1 MKFFKNL
8 SPSNSII
15 IRYGIITILTVLLI
29 AVFLPFTLNYPPESI
44 NTEFDIKMSSI
55 SYTLQYTIIC
65 ILGLLFLS
73 LCIKILFRDI
83 DKWYKLSQNEKYTNK
98 EKVIKLRKKCFKLP
112 MILFALELVI
122 PVLVVVST
130 LSLTGSHYNIMIVK
144 IFFLLSSF
152 SLFLAVT
159 SYIFSKDLYTR
170 ILVSTYDPTI
180 RETGKRF
187 PIYSKIFVQILP
199 IIIILISVTSLLGY
213 SKAVAE
219 KEDILFTTYHNYL
232 VQTFNNTNTTYSEA
246 EIINKLN
253 SIPLYKDTHFWF
265 IIKPD
270 GELVSKNNNEVSF
283 FVIEYTKEISEKYNG
298 KTYDSYGIDIQGST
312 LKLSSPDGDWYVGIL
327 YDVTANISLKYLII
341 ASISLLFL
349 SIVLLHSFSK
359 SLSKDLTT
367 ISENLNNIHKNKNSL
382 SYEYLPITS
391 NDEFADLVVA
401 FNSIQDLTKNYIT
414 QIHNNQDMLV
424 EKERLASLGQ
434 MIGGIAHNLK
444 TPIMS
449 IAGAAEGLSD
459 LIKEYDSSIED
470 PEVTVK
476 DHHEIASDMNVWIEK
491 IRTHLSYMSDVITAI
506 KGQAVNF
513 ADQTSTSFAI
523 KELMNYVDI
532 LMKHELKNALIN
544 LKSQADID
552 VETEVKGNI
561 NSLVQVINNI
571 ISNAIQAYQS
581 RGETNK
587 DIDFRIYKE
596 GSNIIFKIQDYAG
609 GLPKNV
615 QEKLFKEMIT
625 TKGKNGTGLGLFM
638 SYSNIKAHFSGNL
651 RYETSNVGT
660 SFFIEIP
667 M

>member
-1 MKFFKNL
+1 MENL
-8 SPSNSII
+8 NIQF
-15 IRYGIITILTVLLI
+15 YLL
-29 AVFLPFTLNYPPESI
+29 
-44 NTEFDIKMSSI
+44 
-55 SYTLQYTIIC
+55 
-65 ILGLLFLS
+65 
-73 LCIKILFRDI
+73 
-83 DKWYKLSQNEKYTNK
+83 
-98 EKVIKLRKKCFKLP
+98 
-112 MILFALELVI
+112 
-122 PVLVVVST
+122 
-130 LSLTGSHYNIMIVK
+130 
-144 IFFLLSSF
+144 
-152 SLFLAVT
+152 
-159 SYIFSKDLYTR
+159 
-170 ILVSTYDPTI
+170 
-180 RETGKRF
+180 
-187 PIYSKIFVQILP
+187 
-199 IIIILISVTSLLGY
+199 LISVATMLCFSAYLLRQKDHKQLSRFFILDLTCTLIISIGVLLQVIFTNLFNINPFIFEKFIYIGTCFFPVCFLLTTSIFINTKLVLTTKHKLLFVIPLISLLILWTNDYHHLFYKFY
-213 SKAVAE
+213 SIDLEQAVFGPYFYIHTLYSYSCILIAIFRLILYSI
-219 KEDILFTTYHNYL
+219 KNSGFFSKQSLLICTGSGICLAMNILSTLGILNSSIYTTPIAFTVAILFIALAIFKFDFLKVTPIALQRVVDRMSDGYIIVNDENIVTDFN
-232 VQTFNNTNTTYSEA
+232 QTFLDLFSLKTSELRN
-246 EIINKLN
+246 ININDL
-253 SIPLYKDTHFWF
+253 IT
-265 IIKPD
+265 
-270 GELVSKNNNEVSF
+270 
-283 FVIEYTKEISEKYNG
+283 
-298 KTYDSYGIDIQGST
+298 
-312 LKLSSPDGDWYVGIL
+312 KLSSDSEERHTFLDAINKTKSNDKTIKIERYFSQL
-327 YDVTANISLKYLII
+327 NKYFNIEIN
-341 ASISLLFL
+341 SI
-349 SIVLLHSFSK
+349 
-359 SLSKDLTT
+359 
-367 ISENLNNIHKNKNSL
+367 KNKNT
-382 SYEYLPITS
+382 YLGTLILFK
-391 NDEFADLVVA
+391 D
-401 FNSIQDLTKNYIT
+401 IT
-414 QIHNNQDMLV
+414 QHTMDMKTIKDNQDMLI

-470 PEVTVK
+470 PEVTVQ

-513 ADQTSTSFAI
+513 ADQTSTSFTV

-544 LKSQADID
+544 LKAQADID
-552 VETEVKGNI
+552 SSTEVKGNI

-609 GLPKNV
+609 GLPQNV

-651 RYETSNVGT
+651 RYETSSEGT

>member
-1 MKFFKNL
+1 MENL
-8 SPSNSII
+8 NIQF
-15 IRYGIITILTVLLI
+15 YLL
-29 AVFLPFTLNYPPESI
+29 
-44 NTEFDIKMSSI
+44 
-55 SYTLQYTIIC
+55 
-65 ILGLLFLS
+65 
-73 LCIKILFRDI
+73 
-83 DKWYKLSQNEKYTNK
+83 
-98 EKVIKLRKKCFKLP
+98 
-112 MILFALELVI
+112 
-122 PVLVVVST
+122 
-130 LSLTGSHYNIMIVK
+130 
-144 IFFLLSSF
+144 
-152 SLFLAVT
+152 
-159 SYIFSKDLYTR
+159 
-170 ILVSTYDPTI
+170 
-180 RETGKRF
+180 
-187 PIYSKIFVQILP
+187 
-199 IIIILISVTSLLGY
+199 LISVATMLCFSAYLLRQKDHKQLSRFFILDLTCTLIISIGVLLQVIFTNLFNINPFIFEKFIYIGTCFFPVCFLLTSSIFINTKLVLTTKHKLLFVIPLISLLILWTNDYHHLFYKFY
-213 SKAVAE
+213 SMDLEQAVFGPYFYIHTLYSYSCILIAIFRLILYSI
-219 KEDILFTTYHNYL
+219 KNSGFFSKQSLLICTGSGICLAMNILSTLGILNSSIYTTPIAFTVAILFIALAIFKFDFLKVTPIALQRVVDRMSDGYIIVNDENIVTDFN
-232 VQTFNNTNTTYSEA
+232 QTFLDLFSLKTSELRN
-246 EIINKLN
+246 ININDL
-253 SIPLYKDTHFWF
+253 IT
-265 IIKPD
+265 
-270 GELVSKNNNEVSF
+270 
-283 FVIEYTKEISEKYNG
+283 
-298 KTYDSYGIDIQGST
+298 
-312 LKLSSPDGDWYVGIL
+312 KLSSDSEERHTFLDAINKTKSNDKTIKIERYFSQL
-327 YDVTANISLKYLII
+327 NKYFNIEIN
-341 ASISLLFL
+341 SI
-349 SIVLLHSFSK
+349 
-359 SLSKDLTT
+359 
-367 ISENLNNIHKNKNSL
+367 KNKNT
-382 SYEYLPITS
+382 YLGTLILFK
-391 NDEFADLVVA
+391 D
-401 FNSIQDLTKNYIT
+401 IT
-414 QIHNNQDMLV
+414 QHTMDMKTIKDNQDMLI

-470 PEVTVK
+470 PEVTVQ

-513 ADQTSTSFAI
+513 ADQTSTSFTV

-544 LKSQADID
+544 LKAQADID
-552 VETEVKGNI
+552 SSTEVKGNI

-609 GLPKNV
+609 GLPQNV

-651 RYETSNVGT
+651 RYETSSEGT

>member
-1 MKFFKNL
+1 MENL
-8 SPSNSII
+8 NIQF
-15 IRYGIITILTVLLI
+15 YLL
-29 AVFLPFTLNYPPESI
+29 
-44 NTEFDIKMSSI
+44 
-55 SYTLQYTIIC
+55 
-65 ILGLLFLS
+65 
-73 LCIKILFRDI
+73 
-83 DKWYKLSQNEKYTNK
+83 
-98 EKVIKLRKKCFKLP
+98 
-112 MILFALELVI
+112 
-122 PVLVVVST
+122 
-130 LSLTGSHYNIMIVK
+130 
-144 IFFLLSSF
+144 
-152 SLFLAVT
+152 
-159 SYIFSKDLYTR
+159 
-170 ILVSTYDPTI
+170 
-180 RETGKRF
+180 
-187 PIYSKIFVQILP
+187 
-199 IIIILISVTSLLGY
+199 LISVATMLCFSAYLLRQKDHKQLSRFFILDLTCTLIISIGVLLQVIFTNLFNINPFIFEKFIYIGTCFFPVCFLLTSSIFINTKLVLTTKHKLLFVIPLISLLILWTNDYHHLFYKFY
-213 SKAVAE
+213 SIDLEQAVFGPYFYIHTLYSYSCILIAIFRLILYSI
-219 KEDILFTTYHNYL
+219 KNSGFFSKQSLLICTGSGICLAMNILSTLGILNSSIYITPIAFTVAILFIALAIFKFDFLKVTPIALQRVVDRMSDGYIIVNDENIVTDFN
-232 VQTFNNTNTTYSEA
+232 QTFLDLFSLKTSELRN
-246 EIINKLN
+246 ININDL
-253 SIPLYKDTHFWF
+253 IT
-265 IIKPD
+265 
-270 GELVSKNNNEVSF
+270 
-283 FVIEYTKEISEKYNG
+283 
-298 KTYDSYGIDIQGST
+298 
-312 LKLSSPDGDWYVGIL
+312 KLSSDSEERHTFLDAINKTKSNDKTIKIERYFSQL
-327 YDVTANISLKYLII
+327 NKYFNIEIN
-341 ASISLLFL
+341 SI
-349 SIVLLHSFSK
+349 
-359 SLSKDLTT
+359 
-367 ISENLNNIHKNKNSL
+367 KNKNT
-382 SYEYLPITS
+382 YLGTLILFK
-391 NDEFADLVVA
+391 D
-401 FNSIQDLTKNYIT
+401 IT
-414 QIHNNQDMLV
+414 QHTMDMKTIKDNQDMLI

-470 PEVTVK
+470 PEVTVQ

-513 ADQTSTSFAI
+513 ADQTSTSFTV

-544 LKSQADID
+544 LKAQADID
-552 VETEVKGNI
+552 SSTEVKGNI

-609 GLPKNV
+609 GLPQNV

-651 RYETSNVGT
+651 RYETSSEGT

>member
-1 MKFFKNL
+1 MLASKQTILFLGITCFIFLLLIFFLSRKKNKNQTHKLFICLCSLLALWLIELILQAVLSKPLGINPIYFDYFVYINTCLLPVIFLLLSISFTDTKFKFNKKYFLLFIVPIISLLILWTNDLHHLFFVKYSINMEEGILGSYFYIHSLYTYLLLFIGIIKLAKYSIKNSGFFSKQSIL
-8 SPSNSII
+8 II
-15 IRYGIITILTVLLI
+15 IGSLISIVINILGTLGI
-29 AVFLPFTLNYPPESI
+29 
-44 NTEFDIKMSSI
+44 IKMSIYVTPMTFAIAFLFYALAIFKFDFLKVAPIALQRVVDIMSDGYIIVNDEQTITDFNRTFLDLFSLKASEVRNINININNLI
-55 SYTLQYTIIC
+55 S
-65 ILGLLFLS
+65 
-73 LCIKILFRDI
+73 
-83 DKWYKLSQNEKYTNK
+83 KLSNSQDKN
-98 EKVIKLRKKCFKLP
+98 RAF
-112 MILFALELVI
+112 LEAI
-122 PVLVVVST
+122 NQTKS
-130 LSLTGSHYNIMIVK
+130 NDK
-144 IFFLLSSF
+144 
-152 SLFLAVT
+152 
-159 SYIFSKDLYTR
+159 
-170 ILVSTYDPTI
+170 TI
-180 RETGKRF
+180 RIERYFSQLNK
-187 PIYSKIFVQILP
+187 Y
-199 IIIILISVTSLLGY
+199 
-213 SKAVAE
+213 
-219 KEDILFTTYHNYL
+219 
-232 VQTFNNTNTTYSEA
+232 FNI
-246 EIINKLN
+246 EIN
-253 SIPLYKDTHFWF
+253 SI
-265 IIKPD
+265 
-270 GELVSKNNNEVSF
+270 
-283 FVIEYTKEISEKYNG
+283 
-298 KTYDSYGIDIQGST
+298 
-312 LKLSSPDGDWYVGIL
+312 
-327 YDVTANISLKYLII
+327 
-341 ASISLLFL
+341 
-349 SIVLLHSFSK
+349 
-359 SLSKDLTT
+359 
-367 ISENLNNIHKNKNSL
+367 KNKNT
-382 SYEYLPITS
+382 YLGTLILFK
-391 NDEFADLVVA
+391 D
-401 FNSIQDLTKNYIT
+401 IT
-414 QIHNNQDMLV
+414 QHTMDMKTIKDNQDMLI

-459 LIKEYDSSIED
+459 LIKEYDSSIDD
-470 PEVTVK
+470 PEVTAQ

-513 ADQTSTSFAI
+513 ADQTSTSFTV

-552 VETEVKGNI
+552 VGTEVKGNI

-609 GLPKNV
+609 GLPQNV

-651 RYETSNVGT
+651 RYETSSEGT

>member
-1 MKFFKNL
+1 MENL
-8 SPSNSII
+8 NIQF
-15 IRYGIITILTVLLI
+15 YLL
-29 AVFLPFTLNYPPESI
+29 
-44 NTEFDIKMSSI
+44 
-55 SYTLQYTIIC
+55 
-65 ILGLLFLS
+65 
-73 LCIKILFRDI
+73 
-83 DKWYKLSQNEKYTNK
+83 
-98 EKVIKLRKKCFKLP
+98 
-112 MILFALELVI
+112 
-122 PVLVVVST
+122 
-130 LSLTGSHYNIMIVK
+130 
-144 IFFLLSSF
+144 
-152 SLFLAVT
+152 
-159 SYIFSKDLYTR
+159 
-170 ILVSTYDPTI
+170 
-180 RETGKRF
+180 
-187 PIYSKIFVQILP
+187 
-199 IIIILISVTSLLGY
+199 LISVATMLCFSAYLLRQKDHKQLSRFFILDLTCTLIISIGVLLQVIFTNLFNINPFIFEKFIYIGTCFFPVCFLLTSSIFINTKLVLTTKHKLLFVIPLISLLILWTNDYHHLFYKFY
-213 SKAVAE
+213 SIDLEQAVFGPYFYIHTLYSYSCILIAIFRLILYSI
-219 KEDILFTTYHNYL
+219 KNSGFFSKQSLLICTGSGICLAMNILSTLGILNSSIYTTPIAFTVAILFIALAIFKFDFLKVTPIALQRVVDRMSDGYIIVNDENIVTDFN
-232 VQTFNNTNTTYSEA
+232 QTFLDLFSLKTSELRN
-246 EIINKLN
+246 ININDL
-253 SIPLYKDTHFWF
+253 IT
-265 IIKPD
+265 
-270 GELVSKNNNEVSF
+270 
-283 FVIEYTKEISEKYNG
+283 
-298 KTYDSYGIDIQGST
+298 
-312 LKLSSPDGDWYVGIL
+312 KLSSDSEERHTFLDAINKTKSNDKTIKIERYFSQL
-327 YDVTANISLKYLII
+327 NKYFNIEIN
-341 ASISLLFL
+341 SI
-349 SIVLLHSFSK
+349 
-359 SLSKDLTT
+359 
-367 ISENLNNIHKNKNSL
+367 KNKNT
-382 SYEYLPITS
+382 YLGTLIL
-391 NDEFADLVVA
+391 F
-401 FNSIQDLTKNYIT
+401 KNIT
-414 QIHNNQDMLV
+414 QHTMDMKTIKDNQDMLI

-470 PEVTVK
+470 PEVTVQ

-513 ADQTSTSFAI
+513 ADQTSTSFTV

-544 LKSQADID
+544 LKAQADID
-552 VETEVKGNI
+552 SSTEVKGNI

-609 GLPKNV
+609 GLPQNV

-651 RYETSNVGT
+651 RYETSSEGT

>member
-1 MKFFKNL
+1 MENL
-8 SPSNSII
+8 NIQF
-15 IRYGIITILTVLLI
+15 YLL
-29 AVFLPFTLNYPPESI
+29 
-44 NTEFDIKMSSI
+44 
-55 SYTLQYTIIC
+55 
-65 ILGLLFLS
+65 
-73 LCIKILFRDI
+73 
-83 DKWYKLSQNEKYTNK
+83 
-98 EKVIKLRKKCFKLP
+98 
-112 MILFALELVI
+112 
-122 PVLVVVST
+122 
-130 LSLTGSHYNIMIVK
+130 
-144 IFFLLSSF
+144 
-152 SLFLAVT
+152 
-159 SYIFSKDLYTR
+159 
-170 ILVSTYDPTI
+170 
-180 RETGKRF
+180 
-187 PIYSKIFVQILP
+187 
-199 IIIILISVTSLLGY
+199 LISVATMLCFSAYLLRQKDHKQLSRFFILDLTCTLIISIGVLLQVIFTNLFNINPFIFEKFIYIGTCFFPVCFLLTSSIFINTKLVLTTKHKLLF
-213 SKAVAE
+213 V
-219 KEDILFTTYHNYL
+219 
-232 VQTFNNTNTTYSEA
+232 
-246 EIINKLN
+246 
-253 SIPLYKDTHFWF
+253 IPL
-265 IIKPD
+265 
-270 GELVSKNNNEVSF
+270 
-283 FVIEYTKEISEKYNG
+283 
-298 KTYDSYGIDIQGST
+298 
-312 LKLSSPDGDWYVGIL
+312 
-327 YDVTANISLKYLII
+327 
-341 ASISLLFL
+341 ISLLILWTNDYHHLFYKFY
-349 SIVLLHSFSK
+349 SIDLEQAVFGPYFYIHTLYSYSCILIAIFRLILYSIKNSGFFSK
-359 SLSKDLTT
+359 QSLLICTGSGICLAMNILSTLGILNSSIYTTPIAFTVAILFIALAIFKFDFLKVTPIALQRVVDRMSDGYIIVNDENIVTDFNQTFLDLFSLKTSELRNININDLITNLSKDSEKRHAFLDAINKTKSNDKT
-367 ISENLNNIHKNKNSL
+367 IKIERYFSQLNKYFNIEINSIKNKNT
-382 SYEYLPITS
+382 YLGTLILFK
-391 NDEFADLVVA
+391 D
-401 FNSIQDLTKNYIT
+401 IT
-414 QIHNNQDMLV
+414 QHTMDMKTIKDNQDMLI

-470 PEVTVK
+470 PEVTVQ

-513 ADQTSTSFAI
+513 ADQTSTSFTV

-544 LKSQADID
+544 LKAQADID
-552 VETEVKGNI
+552 SSTEVKGNI

-609 GLPKNV
+609 GLPQNV

-651 RYETSNVGT
+651 RYETSSEGT

>member
-1 MKFFKNL
+1 MENL
-8 SPSNSII
+8 NIQF
-15 IRYGIITILTVLLI
+15 YLL
-29 AVFLPFTLNYPPESI
+29 
-44 NTEFDIKMSSI
+44 
-55 SYTLQYTIIC
+55 
-65 ILGLLFLS
+65 
-73 LCIKILFRDI
+73 
-83 DKWYKLSQNEKYTNK
+83 
-98 EKVIKLRKKCFKLP
+98 
-112 MILFALELVI
+112 
-122 PVLVVVST
+122 
-130 LSLTGSHYNIMIVK
+130 
-144 IFFLLSSF
+144 
-152 SLFLAVT
+152 
-159 SYIFSKDLYTR
+159 
-170 ILVSTYDPTI
+170 
-180 RETGKRF
+180 
-187 PIYSKIFVQILP
+187 
-199 IIIILISVTSLLGY
+199 LISVATMLCFSAYLLRQKDHKQLSRFFILDLTCTLIISIGVLLQVIFTNLFNINPFIFEKFIYIGTCFFPVCFLLTSSIFINTKLVLTTKHKLLFVIPLISLLILWTNDYHHLFYKFY
-213 SKAVAE
+213 SIDLEQAVFGPYFYIHTLYSYSCILIAIFRLILYSI
-219 KEDILFTTYHNYL
+219 KNSGFFSKQSLLICTGSGICLAMNILSTLGILNSSIYTTPIAFTVAILFIALAIFKFDFLKVTPIALQRVVDRMSDGYIL
-232 VQTFNNTNTTYSEA
+232 VNDENIVTDFNQTFLDLFSLKTSELRN
-246 EIINKLN
+246 ININDL
-253 SIPLYKDTHFWF
+253 IT
-265 IIKPD
+265 
-270 GELVSKNNNEVSF
+270 
-283 FVIEYTKEISEKYNG
+283 
-298 KTYDSYGIDIQGST
+298 
-312 LKLSSPDGDWYVGIL
+312 KLSSDSEERHTFLDAINKTKSNDKTIKIERYFSQL
-327 YDVTANISLKYLII
+327 NKYFNIEIN
-341 ASISLLFL
+341 SI
-349 SIVLLHSFSK
+349 
-359 SLSKDLTT
+359 
-367 ISENLNNIHKNKNSL
+367 KNKNT
-382 SYEYLPITS
+382 YLGTLILFK
-391 NDEFADLVVA
+391 D
-401 FNSIQDLTKNYIT
+401 IT
-414 QIHNNQDMLV
+414 QHTMDMKTIKDNQDMLI

-470 PEVTVK
+470 PEVTVQ

-513 ADQTSTSFAI
+513 ADQTSTSFTV

-544 LKSQADID
+544 LKAQADID
-552 VETEVKGNI
+552 SSTEVKGNI

-609 GLPKNV
+609 GLPQNV

-651 RYETSNVGT
+651 RYETSSEGT

>member
-1 MKFFKNL
+1 MENL
-8 SPSNSII
+8 NIQF
-15 IRYGIITILTVLLI
+15 YLL
-29 AVFLPFTLNYPPESI
+29 
-44 NTEFDIKMSSI
+44 
-55 SYTLQYTIIC
+55 
-65 ILGLLFLS
+65 
-73 LCIKILFRDI
+73 
-83 DKWYKLSQNEKYTNK
+83 
-98 EKVIKLRKKCFKLP
+98 
-112 MILFALELVI
+112 
-122 PVLVVVST
+122 
-130 LSLTGSHYNIMIVK
+130 
-144 IFFLLSSF
+144 
-152 SLFLAVT
+152 
-159 SYIFSKDLYTR
+159 
-170 ILVSTYDPTI
+170 
-180 RETGKRF
+180 
-187 PIYSKIFVQILP
+187 
-199 IIIILISVTSLLGY
+199 LISVATMLCFSAYLLRQKDHKQLSRFFILDLTCTLIISIGVLLQVIFTNLFNINPFIFEKFIYIGTCFFPVCFLLTSSIFINTKLVLTTKHKLLFVIPLISLLILWTNDYHHLFYKFY
-213 SKAVAE
+213 SIDLEQAVFGPYFYIHTLYSYSCILIAIFRLILYSI
-219 KEDILFTTYHNYL
+219 KNSGFFSKQSLLICTGSGICLAMNILSTLGILNSSIYTTPIVFTVAILFIALAIFKFDFLKVTPIALQRVVDRMSDGYIIVNDENIVTDFN
-232 VQTFNNTNTTYSEA
+232 QTFLDLFSLKTSELRN
-246 EIINKLN
+246 ININDL
-253 SIPLYKDTHFWF
+253 IT
-265 IIKPD
+265 
-270 GELVSKNNNEVSF
+270 
-283 FVIEYTKEISEKYNG
+283 
-298 KTYDSYGIDIQGST
+298 
-312 LKLSSPDGDWYVGIL
+312 KLSSDSEERHTFLDAINKTKSNDKTIKIERYFSQL
-327 YDVTANISLKYLII
+327 NKYFNIEIN
-341 ASISLLFL
+341 SI
-349 SIVLLHSFSK
+349 
-359 SLSKDLTT
+359 
-367 ISENLNNIHKNKNSL
+367 KNKNT
-382 SYEYLPITS
+382 YLGTLILFK
-391 NDEFADLVVA
+391 D
-401 FNSIQDLTKNYIT
+401 IT
-414 QIHNNQDMLV
+414 QHTMDMKTIKDNQDMLI

-470 PEVTVK
+470 PEVTVQ

-513 ADQTSTSFAI
+513 ADQTSTSFTV

-544 LKSQADID
+544 LKAQADID
-552 VETEVKGNI
+552 SSTEVKGNI

-609 GLPKNV
+609 GLPQNV

-651 RYETSNVGT
+651 RYETSSEGT

>member
-1 MKFFKNL
+1 MENL
-8 SPSNSII
+8 NIQF
-15 IRYGIITILTVLLI
+15 YLL
-29 AVFLPFTLNYPPESI
+29 
-44 NTEFDIKMSSI
+44 
-55 SYTLQYTIIC
+55 
-65 ILGLLFLS
+65 
-73 LCIKILFRDI
+73 
-83 DKWYKLSQNEKYTNK
+83 
-98 EKVIKLRKKCFKLP
+98 
-112 MILFALELVI
+112 
-122 PVLVVVST
+122 
-130 LSLTGSHYNIMIVK
+130 
-144 IFFLLSSF
+144 
-152 SLFLAVT
+152 
-159 SYIFSKDLYTR
+159 
-170 ILVSTYDPTI
+170 
-180 RETGKRF
+180 
-187 PIYSKIFVQILP
+187 
-199 IIIILISVTSLLGY
+199 LISVATMLCFSAYLLRQKDHKQLSRFFILDLTCTLIISIGVLLQVIFTNLFNINPFIFEKFIYIGTCFFPVCFLLTSSIFINTKLVLTTKHKLLFVIPLISLLILWTNDYHHLFYKFY
-213 SKAVAE
+213 SIDLEQAVFGPYFYIHTLYSYSCILIAIFRLILYSI
-219 KEDILFTTYHNYL
+219 KNSGFFSKQSLLICTGSGICLAMNILSTLGILNSSIYTTPIAFTVAILFIALAIFKFDFLKVTPIALQRVVDRMSDGYIIVNDENIVTDFN
-232 VQTFNNTNTTYSEA
+232 QTFLDLFSLKTSELRN
-246 EIINKLN
+246 ININDL
-253 SIPLYKDTHFWF
+253 IT
-265 IIKPD
+265 
-270 GELVSKNNNEVSF
+270 
-283 FVIEYTKEISEKYNG
+283 
-298 KTYDSYGIDIQGST
+298 
-312 LKLSSPDGDWYVGIL
+312 KLSSDSEERHTFLDAINKTKSNDKTIKIERYFSQL
-327 YDVTANISLKYLII
+327 NKYFNIEIN
-341 ASISLLFL
+341 SI
-349 SIVLLHSFSK
+349 
-359 SLSKDLTT
+359 
-367 ISENLNNIHKNKNSL
+367 KNKNT
-382 SYEYLPITS
+382 YLGTLILFK
-391 NDEFADLVVA
+391 D
-401 FNSIQDLTKNYIT
+401 IT
-414 QIHNNQDMLV
+414 QHTMDMKTIKDNQDMLI

-470 PEVTVK
+470 PEVTVQ

-513 ADQTSTSFAI
+513 ADQTSTSFTV

-544 LKSQADID
+544 LKAQADVD
-552 VETEVKGNI
+552 SSTEVKGNI

-609 GLPKNV
+609 GLPQNV

-651 RYETSNVGT
+651 RYETSSEGT

>member
-1 MKFFKNL
+1 MQAICYNLFRMDPMVFENFIYIGTCFLPVSIFFTGSIFVNTKIKFKKAHLLLFVVPIL
-8 SPSNSII
+8 SLMVLWTNSYHHLFYVFYSSSFADTIFGPYMYVHTLSSYFLLFIGI
-15 IRYGIITILTVLLI
+15 IRLLYFSIKNSGFFSKQSLLI
-29 AVFLPFTLNYPPESI
+29 ILALCCPLLI
-44 NTEFDIKMSSI
+44 NV
-55 SYTLQYTIIC
+55 
-65 ILGLLFLS
+65 LGGVL
-73 LCIKILFRDI
+73 
-83 DKWYKLSQNEKYTNK
+83 
-98 EKVIKLRKKCFKLP
+98 KVIPMTVFATPIAFSVSVLCLALAIFKFDFLKVTP
-112 MILFALELVI
+112 IALQR
-122 PVLVVVST
+122 VVDRMSDGYIIVNDE
-130 LSLTGSHYNIMIVK
+130 NIVTD
-144 IFFLLSSF
+144 FNQTFLDLF
-152 SLFLAVT
+152 SLKT
-159 SYIFSKDLYTR
+159 SELRNININDLIT
-170 ILVSTYDPTI
+170 
-180 RETGKRF
+180 
-187 PIYSKIFVQILP
+187 
-199 IIIILISVTSLLGY
+199 
-213 SKAVAE
+213 
-219 KEDILFTTYHNYL
+219 
-232 VQTFNNTNTTYSEA
+232 
-246 EIINKLN
+246 
-253 SIPLYKDTHFWF
+253 
-265 IIKPD
+265 
-270 GELVSKNNNEVSF
+270 
-283 FVIEYTKEISEKYNG
+283 
-298 KTYDSYGIDIQGST
+298 
-312 LKLSSPDGDWYVGIL
+312 KLSSDSEERHTFLDAINKTKSNDKTIKIERYFSQL
-327 YDVTANISLKYLII
+327 NKYFNIEIN
-341 ASISLLFL
+341 SI
-349 SIVLLHSFSK
+349 
-359 SLSKDLTT
+359 
-367 ISENLNNIHKNKNSL
+367 KNKNT
-382 SYEYLPITS
+382 YLGTLILFK
-391 NDEFADLVVA
+391 D
-401 FNSIQDLTKNYIT
+401 IT
-414 QIHNNQDMLV
+414 QHTMDMKTIKDNQDMLI

-470 PEVTVK
+470 PEVTVQ

-513 ADQTSTSFAI
+513 ADQTSTSFTV

-544 LKSQADID
+544 LKAQADID
-552 VETEVKGNI
+552 SSTEVKGNI

-609 GLPKNV
+609 GLPQNV

-651 RYETSNVGT
+651 RYETSSEGT